1 MTERT
6 LGNHPELWDAL
17 GRIVPRVE
25 SPDTLGTTIATALYR
40 MVKSGRVGV
49 ILHGRVLDASPGDGL
64 QEVGYFVRLVSGEAA
79 PGHPV
84 YLDGTKGLLARLAE
98 LREPLTLSAPW
109 PAEYAAD
116 EDELL
121 QLAWHRLTIIPV
133 PGVIRSP
140 TQPPPAALC
149 LLDVRPERYPS
160 QDELASLTSFTAV
173 AVSLL
178 ESKAQAARQAVESS
192 IISKIGQSLTSSL
205 SLDDI
210 FQQIVISV
218 RTAIG
223 AAEISVGLL
232 DEQTQ
237 EVILDQSLM
246 GPEFRELPP
255 VRLKKGQGVAGW
267 VAQTGKPLNVP
278 DAYADPRFYPGVDS
292 MSGFTT
298 RSILCVPLIVEGQVI
313 GVMEAV
319 NKSAGHFSEADERL
333 LSALA
338 SSAAIAIEK
347 ARLHADVLAE
357 KRRMEAIFATM
368 SEGLLAIRLDGQI
381 TAVNPAL
388 QAMIGRDDH
397 DLIGRHCCEA
407 VQTEPDIMGSL
418 LDHMRTPETRTE
430 TFQADCDLLREDG
443 GRQPVL
449 VSGAATFDASDAISE
464 IVIVLSDIGELREL
478 ERMKD
483 DFIANVT
490 HELRTPLAT
499 ILLYARLLRSG
510 KSKGN
515 PEREARYLEIVE
527 QQSNQIQKLVR
538 QILDL
543 SRVEATAAFPRQ
555 AGVRLDSVL
564 DELLV
569 SFVRIARQKGLA
581 ITSDIPADLPEVVS
595 NREALLL
602 ILGNLLDNAIKFS
615 LRGEIK
621 VSVRQ
626 RGEGIEIDISDE
638 GIGITPESIPYLF
651 QRFYRTE
658 AAVEQGIGGTGLGLS
673 LVKEA
678 VEKLGGN
685 ISVHSQPGRGS
696 TFRVALPVGAKPKA
710 TGQGG

>member
-6 LGNHPELWDAL
+6 PGSHPELWDAL

-40 MVKSGRVGV
+40 MVGSGRVGV
-49 ILHGRVLDASPGDGL
+49 ILHGRVLDAGASDSS
-64 QEVGYFVRLVSGEAA
+64 QEVSYFVRLVSAEAT
-79 PGHPV
+79 PGYPV
-84 YLDGTKGLLARLAE
+84 YLSGRKGVLARLAG

-109 PAEYAAD
+109 PAEYAPD
-116 EDELL
+116 EDELV
-121 QLAWHRLTIIPV
+121 QLARDRLTLIPV
-133 PGVIRSP
+133 PGSIRSP

-149 LLDVRPERYPS
+149 LLDVPPERYPS
-160 QDELASLTSFTAV
+160 RNELASLVSFTAV

-178 ESKAQAARQAVESS
+178 ESKAQAARQAVEFG
-192 IISKIGQSLTSSL
+192 IISQIGQSLTSSL

-210 FQQIVISV
+210 FQQILISV

-223 AAEISVGLL
+223 ATEISVGLI
-232 DEQTQ
+232 DEKTQ

-246 GPEFRELPP
+246 GPELRELPP
-255 VRLKKGQGVAGW
+255 VRLKMGQGVAGW

-292 MSGFTT
+292 MSGFVT

-319 NKSAGHFSEADERL
+319 NKSTGHFSEADEHL

-388 QAMIGRDDH
+388 QAMIGRDDG

-407 VQTEPDIMGSL
+407 VQTEPDIMQSL
-418 LDHMRTPETRTE
+418 LDHMRTPETRAE

-443 GRQPVL
+443 RRQPVL
-449 VSGAATFDASDAISE
+449 VSGAATFDASDAVSE

-483 DFIANVT
+483 DFVANVT

-510 KSKGN
+510 KSKSN
-515 PEREARYLEIVE
+515 PQREARYLEIVE

-543 SRVEATAAFPRQ
+543 SRVEATAAFPKQ

-564 DELLV
+564 NELLV
-569 SFVRIARQKGLA
+569 SFVRIAHQKGLV
-581 ITSDIPADLPEVVS
+581 IKSDIPADLPDVVS

-602 ILGNLLDNAIKFS
+602 IFGNLLDNAVKFT
-615 LRGEIK
+615 LQGEIK
-621 VSVRQ
+621 VCVRHRDDQ
-626 RGEGIEIDISDE
+626 IQIDISDQ
-638 GIGITPESIPYLF
+638 GIGIASESIPYLF

-678 VEKLGGN
+678 VEKLGGT
-685 ISVHSQPGRGS
+685 ISVRSWPGRGS
-696 TFRVALPVGAKPKA
+696 TFRVMLPVGARPRA
-710 TGQGG
+710 AG